1 MRPPL
6 IISSATNPRLKA
18 TIALR
23 NPPDRKAAGL
33 FLCEGRRAIG
43 RALSAELVPV
53 DFFHAPE
60 ITGQSTETLESWLPQ
75 LRLVP
80 PTAGVYELPATLLE
94 KIAYLNEPEGL
105 VAVFRQPR
113 WSLEAVTAR
122 ASGEPLLVLICVGIE
137 KPGNLGAMIRSVAA
151 AGAHGLL
158 LTGGPIDPF
167 NPNVIRS
174 STGAIFE
181 LPVLSLDDH
190 TLLTWLRAQRVQILA
205 ATPEATRSYTDV
217 DMRGPTALLIGAEA
231 TGVPYEWLRHAQETG
246 ACVGIPMATDTVVD
260 SLNAAVSAAVLL
272 FEAVRQRG

>member
-6 IISSATNPRLKA
+6 LITSATNPRLKA

-43 RALSAELVPV
+43 RALAAELVPV

-80 PTAGVYELPATLLE
+80 VTVGVYELPAALLE

-113 WSLEAVTAR
+113 WSLEAISAR
-122 ASGEPLLVLICVGIE
+122 AAGEPLLVLICVGIE

-167 NPNVIRS
+167 NPNVIRA

-181 LPVLSLDDH
+181 LPMLSLDDH
-190 TLLTWLRAQRVQILA
+190 TLLTWLKTQGVQILA
-205 ATPEATRSYTDV
+205 ATPEATRSYTEV
-217 DMRGPTALLIGAEA
+217 DMTGPTALLIGAEA
-231 TGVPYEWLRHAQETG
+231 TGVPSEWLRHAQASG

-272 FEAVRQRG
+272 YEAVRQRG